1 MTLGSTD
8 EITAS
13 EKILADLQQVY
24 PNLSPQ
30 LRRAALYL
38 IERPDEIA
46 FTSMRQLAE
55 RADVQP
61 ATMVRLAQAI
71 GFDGYETL
79 REPFRDAL
87 REQPTG
93 FGQRARLVAACQ

>member
-1 MTLGSTD
+1 MTAAVTD
-8 EITAS
+8 EMTAS
-13 EKILADLQQVY
+13 EKILADLEEVY

-30 LRRAALYL
+30 LRRAARYL

-61 ATMVRLAQAI
+61 ATIVRLAQAI

-87 REQPTG
+87 RQQPSG
-93 FGQRARLVAACQ
+93 FGQRARNLLART

>member
-1 MTLGSTD
+1 MTSENPSGRS
-8 EITAS
+8 AS
-13 EKILADLQQVY
+13 DKILADLQQVY

-30 LRRAALYL
+30 LRRAAHYL

-61 ATMVRLAQAI
+61 ATMVMYFYQKRRKQN
-71 GFDGYETL
+71 GW
-79 REPFRDAL
+79 RRV
-87 REQPTG
+87 
-93 FGQRARLVAACQ
+93 RLVADIGGRVCTSMLLPDGP